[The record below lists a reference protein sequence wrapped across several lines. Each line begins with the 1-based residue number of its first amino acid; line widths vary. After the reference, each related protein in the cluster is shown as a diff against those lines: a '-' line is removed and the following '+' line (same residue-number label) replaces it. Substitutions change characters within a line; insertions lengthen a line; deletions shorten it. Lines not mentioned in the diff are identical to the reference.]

1 MIPQTPRLFALAALL
16 ALPLLTAAAP
26 VADIAETLALPLAS
40 GLTGAADTARFAW
53 IENAAGSRS
62 IWLGAPGQ
70 PARQLVPGSGDD
82 GVELSDLTLS
92 RDGSELAFVRGGDGE
107 WADDTPPNPAAA
119 ALAPAQQLLRAS
131 TAGGAPEVIGE
142 GHAPAFAP
150 DGRTIAFTRR
160 GDIWLWDRTGGA
172 RKIAHVTGSVSAL
185 EWSPDGRT
193 LTFVDERPDHSFVA
207 LLDVGGANLRYCAPT
222 LGYSEAPVFS
232 PDGRSIALIAHRDP
246 PQGATPGEGSF
257 WLIRACDVAS
267 GTART
272 VWTAPAGIGGVW
284 SGTRGRNLLWGAGD
298 VLVFPWEQGGWRHAY
313 ALDTKDGGIPR
324 ALTAGTF
331 ELESMLL
338 SRDGSALIY
347 AANPGD
353 NDRRHLWRVNL
364 AGGAPV
370 SLAHGAGDESLPVL
384 GADALAVLA
393 TDVTHPA
400 HPALIAQGVSLLGNA
415 RAAPAM
421 IAPQAVTFAAADGA
435 IVHAQLFRSAHPGR
449 RPALVF
455 VHGGPRRQMLLGYH
469 YSWYY
474 SNAYALNQHFAAL
487 GYDVLSVNYRS
498 GTGYGQTFREA
509 PAIGRDGA
517 SEYRDVLAAG
527 KWLAAQSFVDPA
539 RIGIWGGSWGGYLTA
554 LALARDSDLF
564 KAGAD
569 FHGVHTM
576 VRGVGANLS
585 PAQADAAHQL
595 QWSSSPMGAIE
606 RWRSPVLLIH
616 GDDDRNVDFAQSLIL
631 ARELTARG
639 VPLRELVFPNER
651 HDFMRYA
658 DWLTSY
664 RAVEAFFD
672 QTLMHRAATA
682 P

>member
-1 MIPQTPRLFALAALL
+1 MTPRHPRLPSPALGLALAFSL
-16 ALPLLTAAAP
+16 ALPLPAAAAP
-26 VADIAETLALPLAS
+26 DIAETLALPLAS
-40 GLTGAADTARFAW
+40 GLTGAEDTARFAW
-53 IENAAGSRS
+53 IQNAAGSRS
-62 IWLGAPGQ
+62 IWVGAPGQ

-92 RDGSELAFVRGGDGE
+92 RDGAQLAFVRGGDGE
-107 WADDTPPNPAAA
+107 WADDAGPNPASAVVA
-119 ALAPAQQLLRAS
+119 PTQQVMLAG
-131 TAGGAPEVIGE
+131 TAGGVPEAIGE
-142 GHAPAFAP
+142 GHAPTFAP
-150 DGRTIAFTRR
+150 DGKTIAYTRR
-160 GDIWLWDRTGGA
+160 GDIWLWDRAAGA
-172 RKIAHVTGSVSAL
+172 RRIAHVAGSISAL
-185 EWSPDGRT
+185 AWSPDGAA
-193 LTFVDERPDHSFVA
+193 LTFVDERADHSFVG
-207 LLDVGGANLRYCAPT
+207 LLTIGGATIRYCAPT
-222 LGYSEAPVFS
+222 LGYGEAPAFS

-246 PQGATPGEGSF
+246 PQGGKPDTGSF
-257 WLIRACDVAS
+257 WSIRVCDVA
-267 GTART
+267 TAAART
-272 VWTAPAGIGGVW
+272 LWTAPAGTGGVW
-284 SGTRGRNLLWGAGD
+284 SGTRGRNLLWGGGG
-298 VLVFPWEQGGWRHAY
+298 VLVFPWEQSGWRHAY
-313 ALDTKDGGIPR
+313 ALDVVSGGTPR

-338 SRDGSALIY
+338 SRDGRALIY

-353 NDRRHLWRVNL
+353 NDRRNLWRVAL
-364 AGGAPV
+364 AGGAPTP
-370 SLAHGAGDESLPVL
+370 LAHGAGDESLPVAG
-384 GADALAVLA
+384 GAALAALA
-393 TDVTHPA
+393 TDVAHPA
-400 HPALIAQGVSLLGNA
+400 HAVLVGRTVTPLGTVV
-415 RAAPAM
+415 AAKDM
-421 IAPQAVTFAAADGA
+421 IAPQAVTFAAADGVT
-435 IVHAQLFRSAHPGR
+435 VHAQLLRSPRPGKH
-449 RPALVF
+449 PALIF

-498 GTGYGQTFREA
+498 GTGYGEAFREA
-509 PAIGRDGA
+509 AEIARAGA

-527 KWLAAQSFVDPA
+527 KWLAAQGFVDPA

-564 KAGAD
+564 AAGVD

-595 QWSSSPMGAIE
+595 QWDSSPMGAIA

-639 VPLRELVFPNER
+639 VPMRELVFPNER

-658 DWLTSY
+658 DWLASY
-664 RAVEAFFD
+664 RAAEAFFAE
-672 QTLMHRAATA
+672 TLKPH
-682 P
+682 

>member
-1 MIPQTPRLFALAALL
+1 MKRQGTRLTGWALALAAAS
-16 ALPLLTAAAP
+16 ALPAAAAP
-26 VADIAETLALPLAS
+26 PTDIALTLGLPLAS
-40 GLTGAADTARFAW
+40 GLTGASDVPKFAW

-62 IWLGAPGQ
+62 IWLGAPGEA
-70 PARQLVPGSGDD
+70 ARQRVAGTGDD

-92 RDGSELAFVRGGDGE
+92 RDGSQIAWVRGGDGE
-107 WADDTPPNPAAA
+107 WADDAGPNPASAVV
-119 ALAPAQQLLRAS
+119 APSQQIMRAG
-131 TAGGAPEVIGE
+131 TASGAPEIIGE
-142 GHAPAFAP
+142 GHGPVFAP

-160 GDIWLWDRTGGA
+160 GDIWLWDRAGGA
-172 RKIAHVTGSVSAL
+172 RRIAHVAGSISAL
-185 EWSPDGRT
+185 AWSPDGRT
-193 LTFVDERPDHSFVA
+193 LTFVDERKDHSFVA
-207 LLDVGGANLRYCAPT
+207 LMAVGGANVRYCAPS

-232 PDGRSIALIAHRDP
+232 PDSRSIALIAHRDP
-246 PQGATPGEGSF
+246 PQGTAPEKASF
-257 WLIRACDVAS
+257 WSIRTCDVA
-267 GTART
+267 TADART
-272 VWTAPAGIGGVW
+272 VWSAPAGSGGVW

-313 ALDTKDGGIPR
+313 VLDVKTGATPR
-324 ALTAGTF
+324 ALTAGKF

-338 SRDGSALIY
+338 SRDGHALVY

-353 NDRRHLWRVNL
+353 NDRRHLWQVNL
-364 AGGAPV
+364 HGGAPKP
-370 SLAHGAGDESLPVL
+370 LAHGTGDESLPVA
-384 GADALAVLA
+384 GGDALAAIA

-400 HPALIAQGVSLLGNA
+400 HPALIGRTLTPLGNA
-415 RAAPAM
+415 PQAKGM
-421 IAPQAVTFAAADGA
+421 ITPQAVTFAAADGA
-435 IVHAQLFRSAHPGR
+435 PVRAQLFRSAAPGR

-498 GTGYGQTFREA
+498 GTGYGQAFREA
-509 PAIGRDGA
+509 PQIGREGA

-527 KWLAAQSFVDPA
+527 RWLAAQSFVDPA

-564 KAGAD
+564 KAGVD
-569 FHGVHTM
+569 FHGVHAM
-576 VRGVGANLS
+576 VRPVGANLS
-585 PAQADAAHQL
+585 PAQAEVAHQL
-595 QWSSSPMGAIE
+595 QWDSSPMSAIE

-631 ARELTARG
+631 ARELAARG
-639 VPLRELVFPNER
+639 VPMRELVFPNER

-658 DWLTSY
+658 DWLASY
-664 RAVEAFFD
+664 RAAEAFFAE
-672 QTLMHRAATA
+672 TLK